1 MLRSAPE
8 AGLRQSLARVFHR
21 KMKIRNAALT
31 DLPYVYDICH
41 RTAYNGQDASSVVTD
56 PFILGHYYSAPYI
69 VHDPD
74 WCWIVED
81 DRGIV
86 GYLVTTPDTRRHA
99 AWMNKQWLPKVRALY
114 ANVSADPK
122 WTDFEK
128 WIRRYIYD
136 DAACPDFTD
145 RYPAHLHICLLP
157 RGQGQG
163 YGSSALKLF
172 EEKLRSGGIAGYHLG
187 MAEKNARAGEFY
199 AKQGLQL
206 IRHDPGV
213 IYFGKKV

>member
-1 MLRSAPE
+1 
-8 AGLRQSLARVFHR
+8 
-21 KMKIRNAALT
+21 MKIRNAALT

-41 RTAYNGQDASSVVTD
+41 RTAYNGQDASSVVTA

-145 RYPAHLHICLLP
+145 ADAATC
-157 RGQGQG
+157 
-163 YGSSALKLF
+163 S
-172 EEKLRSGGIAGYHLG
+172 
-187 MAEKNARAGEFY
+187 
-199 AKQGLQL
+199 
-206 IRHDPGV
+206 
-213 IYFGKKV
+213 